1 MRENDSVHYAQIG
14 KTPNSK
20 FPTNNSQHLSHQLL
34 SKHHTHTHT
43 FTPVQ
48 ITMGKHHTSNE
59 QFVLSLK
66 CKSKNYKSLHYF
78 VLH

>member
-1 MRENDSVHYAQIG
+1 MSENDSVHYAQIG

-43 FTPVQ
+43 HIHIHTCSDYY
-48 ITMGKHHTSNE
+48 GKTSHIKWAICLI
-59 QFVLSLK
+59 FK
-66 CKSKNYKSLHYF
+66 M
-78 VLH
+78 